1 MASSHA
7 WRLGAVAAPEEERV
21 AAAEET
27 KRVHLLLDDAPAFRA
42 NAGPIAT
49 DLGTG
54 FYGTTATV
62 SSGLV
67 LLCSTSRC
75 TLRASDYSGFGLSV
89 WFRVSTSF
97 SFRYE
102 FSSE

>member
-1 MASSHA
+1 MASSRA
-7 WRLGAVAAPEEERV
+7 WRLGAAAAPEEERV

-42 NAGPIAT
+42 NTGPIAT

-54 FYGTTATV
+54 FYGTAATV

-67 LLCSTSRC
+67 LDV
-75 TLRASDYSGFGLSV
+75 TLYSACVRL
-89 WFRVSTSF
+89 FR
-97 SFRYE
+97 FRIIRLVPSIHK
-102 FSSE
+102 F

>member
-7 WRLGAVAAPEEERV
+7 WRLGAAAAPEEERV

-42 NAGPIAT
+42 NTGPIAT

-67 LLCSTSRC
+67 LNVALYNACVR
-75 TLRASDYSGFGLSV
+75 LFGFRIIRLV
-89 WFRVSTSF
+89 PRYTSF